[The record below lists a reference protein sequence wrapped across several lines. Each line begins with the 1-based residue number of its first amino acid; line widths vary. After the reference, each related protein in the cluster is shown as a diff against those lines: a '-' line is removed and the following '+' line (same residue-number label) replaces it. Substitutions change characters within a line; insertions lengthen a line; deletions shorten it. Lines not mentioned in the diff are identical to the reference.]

1 MLFIYVPFQVHDIQ
15 RDTKTWFLCDRW
27 LAVEEDDGEIERVL
41 RPADAED
48 LTKFNLLFQTEAR
61 KNLSDGHIW
70 FSVVKRPARSNFTRV
85 QRLSCCLC
93 ILLTTML
100 ANAMFYQN
108 DPSSSG
114 DGVLK
119 VGPLSFSIQQ
129 VSIAITSSLVV
140 LPVNLF
146 VVWIFRNARPKKT
159 AKEKRKEEEAK
170 HQAKRKAQKNANSKT
185 KKDKD
190 KKDKGKSNKH
200 THAVA

>member
-1 MLFIYVPFQVHDIQ
+1 M
-15 RDTKTWFLCDRW
+15 CDRW
-27 LAVEEDDGEIERVL
+27 LAVEEDDGEIERNL

-129 VSIAITSSLVV
+129 LSIAITSSLVV
-140 LPVNLF
+140 LPVNVF

-159 AKEKRKEEEAK
+159 AKEKRREEEEKYHAR
-170 HQAKRKAQKNANSKT
+170 RKGQKNTNSKT
-185 KKDKD
+185 KKDQDKD
-190 KKDKGKSNKH
+190 KEKGKNSYS
-200 THAVA
+200 

>member
-1 MLFIYVPFQVHDIQ
+1 MIFFRCTIFRKDS
-15 RDTKTWFLCDRW
+15 KTWFLCDRW
-27 LAVEEDDGEIERVL
+27 LAVEEDDGEIERNL
-41 RPADAED
+41 QPADADD
-48 LTKFNLLFQTEAR
+48 LTKFNLLFQNEAR

-119 VGPLSFSIQQ
+119 VGPMSFSIQQ
-129 VSIAITSSLVV
+129 LSIAITSSMVV
-140 LPVNLF
+140 LPVNVF
-146 VVWIFRNARPKKT
+146 VVWIFRNTRPKPT
-159 AKEKRKEEEAK
+159 AKEKRKEEKARLEAK
-170 HQAKRKAQKNANSKT
+170 KSGKENKSKS
-185 KKDKD
+185 KKE
-190 KKDKGKSNKH
+190 KG
-200 THAVA
+200 

>member
-1 MLFIYVPFQVHDIQ
+1 M
-15 RDTKTWFLCDRW
+15 CNRW
-27 LAVEEDDGEIERVL
+27 LAVEHYDGEIERVL
-41 RPADAED
+41 RPADADD
-48 LTKFNLLFQTEAR
+48 LTKFNLLFQNEAR

-108 DPSSSG
+108 DPSTSS

-119 VGPLSFSIQQ
+119 VGPFSFSLQQ
-129 VSIAITSSLVV
+129 LSIAITSSLVV
-140 LPVNLF
+140 LPVNVF

-159 AKEKRKEEEAK
+159 AKEKRKEQEEKYHAK
-170 HQAKRKAQKNANSKT
+170 KSTKGKTKPNS
-185 KKDKD
+185 KKDKEKGNTVLTLHCLPFRRTIITD
-190 KKDKGKSNKH
+190 KN
-200 THAVA
+200 